1 MKLSVAILIFNYEKH
16 IERTLKSIKD
26 WADEIVMID
35 SYSSDNTADI
45 ASKYGTVYK
54 EEWKGD
60 GPQYKSVVAKCKG
73 EWILLID
80 QDEVVT
86 DKLKK
91 EISDIVNNGSKY
103 DVFKLRFLN
112 NSFGKTL
119 KFGNKFYRK
128 SFFRNGFMDFEDRP
142 LHAAFLSKG
151 KLGNLKNCVINYNY
165 ENLEEY
171 FKKFQIYTTEGAET
185 RFKKGKRGSIIK
197 ILMNPIFRFIKRYI
211 FQLGF
216 LDGFYGFLDA
226 VLSSFYTFTIYSKL
240 RLLNIENEKIK
251 KNE

>member
-1 MKLSVAILIFNYEKH
+1 MKLSVAILIFNYEKN
-16 IERTLKSIKD
+16 IERTLKSVYG

-35 SYSSDNTADI
+35 SFSSDKTAEI

-54 EEWKGD
+54 EAWKGD
-60 GPQYKSVVAKCKG
+60 GPQYKSVVSKCKG

-86 DKLKK
+86 EELKK
-91 EISDIVNNGSKY
+91 EIDEICEKGSNY
-103 DVFKLRFLN
+103 DVYNLRFLN

-119 KFGNKFYRK
+119 KYGNKFYRK

-142 LHAAFLSKG
+142 LHAAFLHNGRLG
-151 KLGNLKNCVINYNY
+151 KLKKCVINYNY

-185 RFKKGKRGSIIK
+185 RFKKGKRASILK
-197 ILMNPIFRFIKRYI
+197 ILFNPLFRFTKRYF

-216 LDGFYGFLDA
+216 LDGFYGFMDA
-226 VLSSFYTFTIYSKL
+226 SFSSIYTFTIYCKL
-240 RLLNIENEKIK
+240 KLLEINSK
-251 KNE
+251 KN